1 MKFKEIEQL
10 MLKDKQKFNE
20 FLELNRTY
28 GFSMVNVEDFKISET
43 ITFGLKQPIGKD
55 TLFQAASMSK
65 SIFAAT
71 AMRLSELGM
80 IHIEKNLVPQISK
93 IVSLDNHEKVLN
105 ITYKDLLSHTAG
117 FNIHG
122 FSGYLQTQQIPTL
135 WQILHGQRPSNS
147 LKLDLI
153 HLPRTIFSYSGGG
166 FMLAQY
172 LLEQETKKSYLD
184 WANELVFK
192 PLNMKHSL
200 LAASLDQIDTS
211 KTAQAWSEH
220 DTPIENGFI
229 FYPELAAAG
238 LWSTPTDLALFGIEM
253 MRALQGESHWMTQ
266 HSAEMMMTKPRG
278 IKTEYGLG
286 FMLKDQSNSCFGHGG
301 DNIGFHGGMLFYPL
315 KGQGV
320 VVMINSDIGCGIRDQ
335 IINTVSREYL

>member
-1 MKFKEIEQL
+1 MKFKEIEKL
-10 MLKDKQKFNE
+10 MLKDKQKFND
-20 FLELNRTY
+20 FLEFNRTY
-28 GFSMVNVEDFKISET
+28 GFSMVNIEDFKISET
-43 ITFGLKQPIGKD
+43 ITFGLKQHISKD

-71 AMRLSELGM
+71 VMRLNELGM
-80 IHIEKNLVPQISK
+80 INIEKNLTPDISK
-93 IVSLDNHEKVLN
+93 IVSLEDHEKVLS

-122 FSGYLQTQQIPTL
+122 FSGYLHTQEIPTL
-135 WQILHGQRPSNS
+135 LQILHGERPSNS
-147 LKLDLI
+147 LKLELI
-153 HLPRTIFSYSGGG
+153 HLPRTTFSYSGGG
-166 FMLAQY
+166 FILAQY
-172 LLEQETKKSYLD
+172 LLEQETNKSYLE

-192 PLNMKHSL
+192 PLKMKNSL
-200 LAASLDQIDTS
+200 LASSIDQIDKS
-211 KTAQAWSEH
+211 RIAQAWSEH
-220 DTPIENGFI
+220 DTPIDNGFI

-253 MRALQGESHWMTQ
+253 MRALQGESHWMTKQ
-266 HSAEMMMTKPRG
+266 SAELMITKPKD

-286 FMLKDQSNSCFGHGG
+286 FMLKDQSNIFFGHGG

-320 VVMINSDIGCGIRDQ
+320 VVMINSDIGDGIRDQ

>member
-1 MKFKEIEQL
+1 MKFEEIEKS
-10 MLKDKQKFNE
+10 MLKDKQKFSD

-28 GFSMVNVEDFKISET
+28 GFSMVNVEDFEISET
-43 ITFGLKQPIGKD
+43 ITFGLKQHITKD

-71 AMRLSELGM
+71 MMRLNELGM
-80 IHIEKNLVPQISK
+80 INMEKNLVPEIRK
-93 IVSLDNHEKVLN
+93 IMPLENHEKGLI

-117 FNIHG
+117 LNIHG
-122 FSGYLQTQQIPTL
+122 FSGYLQNQEIPTL
-135 WQILHGQRPSNS
+135 LQMLHGERPSNS
-147 LKLDLI
+147 LKLELI
-153 HLPRTIFSYSGGG
+153 HLPSTKFSYSGGG
-166 FMLAQY
+166 YMLAQY
-172 LLEQETKKSYLD
+172 LLEQETNKSYSE
-184 WANELVFK
+184 WANELVFT
-192 PLNMKHSL
+192 PLKMKNSL
-200 LAASLDQIDTS
+200 LAFSIDQIDRS
-211 KTAQAWSEH
+211 KIAQAWSEH
-220 DTPIENGFI
+220 DTPIDNGFI

-253 MRALQGESHWMTQ
+253 MRTLQGESHWMTKQ
-266 HSAEMMMTKPRG
+266 SAELMMTLPKN

-286 FMLKDQSNSCFGHGG
+286 FMLKDQTDFYFGHGG

-320 VVMINSDIGCGIRDQ
+320 VVMINSDIGDGIRDQ

>member
-1 MKFKEIEQL
+1 MKFKEIEKL
-10 MLKDKQKFNE
+10 MLKDTQKFSD
-20 FLELNRTY
+20 FLELNHTY

-43 ITFGLKQPIGKD
+43 ITFGLKQHIGKD

-71 AMRLSELGM
+71 AMRLNELGM
-80 IHIEKNLVPQISK
+80 INIEKNLVPEIRK
-93 IVSLDNHEKVLN
+93 IMPLENHEKVLN
-105 ITYKDLLSHTAG
+105 ITYKDLLSHTSG

-122 FSGYLQTQQIPTL
+122 FSGYLQTQEIPTL
-135 WQILHGQRPSNS
+135 LQILHGERPSNS
-147 LKLDLI
+147 LKLELI
-153 HLPRTIFSYSGGG
+153 HVPRTIFSYSGGG

-172 LLEQETKKSYLD
+172 LLEQETNKPYLE

-192 PLNMKHSL
+192 PLKMKNSL
-200 LAASLDQIDTS
+200 LASSIDQIDQS
-211 KTAQAWSEH
+211 KIAQAWSEH
-220 DTPIENGFI
+220 DTPIDNGFI

-253 MRALQGESHWMTQ
+253 MRALQGESNWMTKQ
-266 HSAEMMMTKPRG
+266 SAELMITIPKD

-286 FMLKDQSNSCFGHGG
+286 FMLKAQSNIIFGHGG

-315 KGQGV
+315 KGQGI
-320 VVMINSDIGCGIRDQ
+320 VVMINSDIGDGIRDQ
-335 IINTVSREYL
+335 IINAFSRECL